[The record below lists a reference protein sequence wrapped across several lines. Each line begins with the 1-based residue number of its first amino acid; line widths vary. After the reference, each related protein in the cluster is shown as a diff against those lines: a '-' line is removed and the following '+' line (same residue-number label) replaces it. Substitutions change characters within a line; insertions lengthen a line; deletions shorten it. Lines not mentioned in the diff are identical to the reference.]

1 MRFAARLAAL
11 SLLAPLALAACV
23 PGQGTRAPSWP
34 DRVTFQGTVM
44 RVSFIDGTVCRANI
58 SGQYTGDLAGCPHPM
73 RYQVT
78 RFEPSYLGGVGVGNI
93 FQPYAEVTLKDAQGR
108 RWSFKTPEPI
118 PSRSQPDGVLK
129 LPH

>member
-23 PGQGTRAPSWP
+23 PGQGSRAPSWP
-34 DRVTFQGTVM
+34 DNVSFQGTVM

-58 SGQYTGDLAGCPHPM
+58 SGQYTGDLAGCPYPM

-78 RFEPSYLGGVGVGNI
+78 RFEPSYLAGSGVGGL
-93 FQPYAEVTLKDAQGR
+93 FQPYAEVTLKDASGR
-108 RWSFKTPEPI
+108 RWQFKTPKEI
-118 PSRSQPDGVLK
+118 PPRGRGAGTLT
-129 LPH
+129 LPQ